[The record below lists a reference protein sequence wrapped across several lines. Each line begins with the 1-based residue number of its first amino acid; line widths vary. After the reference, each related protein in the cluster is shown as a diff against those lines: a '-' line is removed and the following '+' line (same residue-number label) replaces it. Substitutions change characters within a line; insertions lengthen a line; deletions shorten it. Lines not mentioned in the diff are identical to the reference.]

1 MKQRSRFD
9 DEAAQWDQNPGRVE
23 VARAV
28 GSLICR
34 RISIQ
39 RGWRV
44 LDYGAGTGLLTL
56 CIQPFAGEITAL
68 DTSDGM
74 TAELR
79 RKLVSAGIDN
89 VQVRLWDLG
98 AEPYPDGDFDLVVSS
113 MTMHHIAD
121 IPLVLKRMAQVLR
134 PGGYLAVADLDA
146 EDGSFH
152 TDKQGVYHNG
162 FERAQTANWLS
173 EAGFVEIDICAAHSI
188 GKPDAAGQLRNY
200 GVFLALARK
209 GAGQLRD

>member
-34 RISIQ
+34 RIPIR

-56 CIQPFAGEITAL
+56 CIQPFAAEITAL
-68 DTSDGM
+68 DTSEGM

-79 RKLVSAGIDN
+79 RKLALARIDN
-89 VQVRLWDLG
+89 VQVRLWDL
-98 AEPYPDGDFDLVVSS
+98 ATEPYPDSGFDLVVSS
-113 MTMHHIAD
+113 MTMHHIANV
-121 IPLVLKRMAQVLR
+121 PLVFKRMAQVLR
-134 PGGYLAVADLDA
+134 PGGYFAVADLDA
-146 EDGSFH
+146 EDGTFH
-152 TDKQGVYHNG
+152 TDKQGVYHSG
-162 FERAQTANWLS
+162 FERAQIADWLCN
-173 EAGFVEIDICAAHSI
+173 AGLMEVDIGDAHSI
-188 GKPDAAGQLRNY
+188 SKPNAAGQLRSY

-209 GAGQLRD
+209 GAGQVED

>member
-34 RISIQ
+34 KTAIQ

-56 CIQPFAGEITAL
+56 CLQPFAAEITAL

-74 TAELR
+74 AAELR
-79 RKLVSAGIDN
+79 RKLAAACIEN

-98 AEPYPDGDFDLVVSS
+98 VEPYPSSGFDLVVSS
-113 MTMHHIAD
+113 MVMHHISD
-121 IPLVLKRMAQVLR
+121 VPLVLKRMGQVLR

-152 TDKQGVYHNG
+152 ADPQGVYHRG
-162 FERAQTANWLS
+162 FERAQIADWLRKA
-173 EAGFVEIDICAAHSI
+173 EVTEIDICDGHSI
-188 GKPDAAGQLRNY
+188 RKPNAAGQPRSY

-209 GAGQLRD
+209 SLG